1 VLVAV
6 RTPFFTAQ
14 VACCAPF
21 SRLAR
26 GQTGSVDIEDQESVS
41 LVVVSYCL
49 AFASGETTER
59 FTSRLNID
67 SGETI
72 EGLRHGGWLGTV
84 LQAPRLCSCCIRT
97 KTRIDLTDGM
107 TTAHHAD
114 EASEQLVIGCVEDAL
129 LLQVKLFSQRGQEIT
144 LLQALPESC
153 SRRERRV
160 MVHL

>member
-26 GQTGSVDIEDQESVS
+26 GQTGEVDIEDQEAVS

-49 AFASGETTER
+49 AFASVETPAR
-59 FTSRLNID
+59 FTSLLNSD

-72 EGLRHGGWLGTV
+72 EGLRHGGLLGKV
-84 LQAPRLCSCCIRT
+84 LQAPRRCSCGIRT

-114 EASEQLVIGCVEDAL
+114 EASEPLVIGCVEDAF
-129 LLQVKLFSQRGQEIT
+129 LLQVKLCSQRGKAIT
-144 LLQALPESC
+144 LLQAIPEPC
-153 SRRERRV
+153 
-160 MVHL
+160 